1 MNAEEIFEVQNLSF
15 VEPSFGDLSGIEY
28 LSDLLALPARNDC
41 ARLLIDTEDEPLAF
55 ALSEDGVTWWAST
68 CLYRQMT
75 GDEIERF
82 EQVGG
87 DLYQTER
94 HLWERAV
101 RRSFAEE
108 IGAVV
113 DPAFEDVPP
122 DRIVKLESLIH
133 EVWGTTGSGPCIDC
147 CCGSGIGSA
156 IVSKMGME
164 PLAYD
169 NDEALI
175 ARGLITGRLDPEGTL
190 CIDGRTAD
198 VFLPPAE
205 RGLGIMLGEIHSFG
219 IDLWE
224 ELVMVLFDLC
234 EEALIT
240 VGTERESGLIREWGA
255 SVDRKIEVF
264 ENERDPIYD
273 RWVCVG

>member
-1 MNAEEIFEVQNLSF
+1 MKAEEIFEVQNLTF
-15 VEPSFGDLSGIEY
+15 VEPSFGDLSGIDY
-28 LSDLLALPARNDC
+28 LSDLLALPAQNGYG
-41 ARLLIDTEDEPLAF
+41 RLLIDMDEDPLAV
-55 ALSEDGVTWWAST
+55 ALSEDGSTWWAST

-75 GDEIERF
+75 GIEIERF

-122 DRIVKLESLIH
+122 DRRGKLESLIH
-133 EVWGTTGSGPCIDC
+133 EVWGSAGSGPCIDC

-156 IVSKMGME
+156 IISKMGME

-175 ARGLITGRLDPEGTL
+175 ARGLIAGRLDPEGTL

-219 IDLWE
+219 TDPWE

>member
-1 MNAEEIFEVQNLSF
+1 MNAEEIFEVQNLTF
-15 VEPSFGDLSGIEY
+15 VEPSFGDLSGIDY
-28 LSDLLALPARNDC
+28 LSDLLALPAQNGYG
-41 ARLLIDTEDEPLAF
+41 RLLIDMDDDPLAVAF
-55 ALSEDGVTWWAST
+55 SADESAWWAST
-68 CLYRQMT
+68 CLYRPMT
-75 GDEIERF
+75 GEEIERF

-108 IGAVV
+108 ISAAV

-122 DRIVKLESLIH
+122 DRAEKLESLIH
-133 EVWGTTGSGPCIDC
+133 EVWGREGSGPCIDC
-147 CCGSGIGSA
+147 CCGSGIGSS
-156 IVSKMGME
+156 IISKMGME

-175 ARGLITGRLDPEGTL
+175 ARGLIAGRLDPEGTL

-219 IDLWE
+219 TDLWE

-240 VGTERESGLIREWGA
+240 VGTNRESELIREWGA
-255 SVDRKIEVF
+255 SADRKIEVF
-264 ENERDPIYD
+264 ENERDPVYD

>member
-1 MNAEEIFEVQNLSF
+1 MNAEEIFEVQNLTF

-28 LSDLLALPARNDC
+28 LSDLLALPAQNGYGRF
-41 ARLLIDTEDEPLAF
+41 LLDMDDDPLAVAF
-55 ALSEDGVTWWAST
+55 SADGSAWWAST

-75 GDEIERF
+75 GEEIERF
-82 EQVGG
+82 EEIGG

-101 RRSFAEE
+101 RRSFAKE
-108 IGAVV
+108 ISAAV

-122 DRIVKLESLIH
+122 DRTGKLESLIY
-133 EVWGTTGSGPCIDC
+133 EIWGNAGSGHCIDC

-175 ARGLITGRLDPEGTL
+175 ARGLIAGRLDPEGTL

-219 IDLWE
+219 TEVWE

-240 VGTERESGLIREWGA
+240 VGTERESELIREWGA

>member
-1 MNAEEIFEVQNLSF
+1 MNVEEIFEVQHLSF
-15 VEPSFGDLSGIEY
+15 VEPAFGDLSGVEFVT
-28 LSDLLALPARNDC
+28 DLLAIPALEDC
-41 ARLLIDTEDEPLAF
+41 ARLLIDTEDDPLAL
-55 ALSEDGVTWWAST
+55 ALSADKSAWWAST

-75 GDEIERF
+75 GEEIDRF
-82 EQVGG
+82 EEVGG
-87 DLYQTER
+87 DLYQIER
-94 HLWERAV
+94 SIWERAV

-108 IGAVV
+108 IRSAIH
-113 DPAFEDVPP
+113 PAFEDIPP
-122 DRIVKLESLIH
+122 DRTGKLESLIH
-133 EVWGTTGSGPCIDC
+133 EVWGHSGSGDCIDC

-156 IVSKMGME
+156 IVSRMGME

-175 ARGLITGRLDPEGTL
+175 ARGLIAGRLVPEGTL
-190 CIDGRTAD
+190 CIDGRVAD
-198 VFLPPAE
+198 VFLPPADK
-205 RGLGIMLGEIHSFG
+205 GLGIMLGEIHSFEA
-219 IDLWE
+219 LVWE

-234 EEALIT
+234 DEALIT
-240 VGTERESGLIREWGA
+240 VGTERESDLIKEWGA